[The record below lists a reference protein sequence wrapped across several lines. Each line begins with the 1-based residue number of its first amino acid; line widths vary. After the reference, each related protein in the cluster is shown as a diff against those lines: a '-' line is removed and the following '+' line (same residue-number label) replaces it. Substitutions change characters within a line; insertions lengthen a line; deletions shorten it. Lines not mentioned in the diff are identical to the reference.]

1 MAEFTESDARLLRE
15 LMEKKRTAESAAENA
30 ANKGPT
36 CKFHL
41 ANGDKI
47 EVPFPKAREILMS
60 KYGWSE
66 DDFGD
71 DVRAA
76 DRESGAMLN
85 RLTGE

>member
-1 MAEFTESDARLLRE
+1 MSDFSAEDQAKLNELIAR
-15 LMEKKRTAESAAENA
+15 KKAAESSKPGE
-30 ANKGPT
+30 T

-41 ANGDKI
+41 ANGDKV

-71 DVRAA
+71 DVRNA
-76 DRESGAMLN
+76 DRESDALVN